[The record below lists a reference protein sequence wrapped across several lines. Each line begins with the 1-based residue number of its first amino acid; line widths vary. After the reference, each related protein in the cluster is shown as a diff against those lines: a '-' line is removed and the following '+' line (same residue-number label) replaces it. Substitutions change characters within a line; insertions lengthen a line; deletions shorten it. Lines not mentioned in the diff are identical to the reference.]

1 MCLIVVANGSFIVT
15 TSALTLPTPPPPQHA
30 AIPPSVLLADRTCEA
45 VGVITKSDLSA
56 VSSAQAVISQN
67 FQTQDGLPRLSAQRP
82 QLRGAGRANIAT
94 PQPVIPAEAG
104 RVREGDPATDV
115 IEWID

>member
-1 MCLIVVANGSFIVT
+1 
-15 TSALTLPTPPPPQHA
+15 PPKHA

-45 VGVITKSDLSA
+45 VDIITKSDLSA
-56 VSSAQAVISQN
+56 VSSAQTVISQN
-67 FQTQDGLPRLSAQRP
+67 FQNGLPQPSAQRP
-82 QLRGAGRANIAT
+82 QLRSARRASIAT